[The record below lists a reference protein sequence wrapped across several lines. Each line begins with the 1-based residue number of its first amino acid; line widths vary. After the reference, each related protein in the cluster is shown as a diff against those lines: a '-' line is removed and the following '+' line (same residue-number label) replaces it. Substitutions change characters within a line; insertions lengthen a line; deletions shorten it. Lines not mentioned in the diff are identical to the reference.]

1 MQIYNLNGKVF
12 ATVLVVIALINFYH
26 LWLGKRD
33 FSPIA
38 LATLP
43 DRQAQL
49 RHNLY
54 SLLEKYAPQCPSPEL
69 GRSAGMPRFDALDD
83 PPRRNYIDNA
93 DELLQPMQTAHDGF
107 VREIRKSWTGHPY
120 IVGTKGIVSA
130 AGGTYMPTFVVTLRI
145 LRRTGCQLPVELFV
159 KDPTEYEPHI
169 CETVLPALN
178 AKCIVLSEIMTPNP
192 NDATNTTITIEHFQI
207 KSFALLFSSFDNII
221 WLDADNLS
229 LHDPTTL
236 LSSKPF
242 ASTGLL
248 TWPDFW
254 ASTISPLYFNIS
266 RQPEFP
272 TNTRASTEAGM
283 LLVSKRTHFPTLL
296 LAAYYNYHGP
306 SHYYQLLNQGAPGE
320 GDKDTFLQAA
330 SALGAKFHTV
340 SEPVADLGRP
350 HYPDDEDADDD
361 IVGSA
366 MLQADPIEDYELTSH
381 GKWRV
386 KDGSVSKPPR
396 GFFVHA
402 YNPEFNPGED
412 LLGLKTHAKSGN
424 ATRVYT
430 GPKAALRR
438 IGYDAERG
446 FWEEAREVACDL
458 EGVFESWRDK
468 KGLCDDVK
476 RHWEDVFENPDA
488 EALVFTD

>member
-1 MQIYNLNGKVF
+1 MQIHNLNGKVF
-12 ATVLVVIALINFYH
+12 VTVLVVIASINFYH

-33 FSPIA
+33 FSLIG

-49 RHNLY
+49 RHDLY

-83 PPRRNYIDNA
+83 PPRKNYIDNA
-93 DELLQPMQTAHDGF
+93 DVLWQPMQTAHDGF
-107 VREIRKSWTGHPY
+107 VKEIRKSWTGHPY
-120 IVGTKGIVSA
+120 IVATDGIVSA

-159 KDPTEYEPHI
+159 KDSTEYEPYI

-178 AKCIVLSEIMTPNP
+178 AKCIILSEIMTLDPDP
-192 NDATNTTITIEHFQI
+192 TKNTTVTIEHFQI
-207 KSFALLFSSFDNII
+207 KSFALLFSSFDNTI
-221 WLDADNLS
+221 WLDADNLP
-229 LHDPTTL
+229 LHDPTPL

-242 ASTGLL
+242 TSTGLL

-254 ASTISPLYFNIS
+254 ASTISPTYFNIS
-266 RQPEFP
+266 RQQDFP
-272 TNTRASTEAGM
+272 TNARASTEAGM

-296 LAAYYNYHGP
+296 LATYYNYHGP
-306 SHYYQLLNQGAPGE
+306 SHYYTLLSQGAPGE
-320 GDKDTFLQAA
+320 GDKDTFLPAA
-330 SALGAKFHTV
+330 SALGNPFHTV

-366 MLQADPIEDYELTSH
+366 MLQADPIEDYELTRR

-386 KDGSVSKPPR
+386 KDGSVAEPPR

-412 LLGLKTHAKSGN
+412 LLGAKAHGRDGN

-430 GPKAALRR
+430 GPKSALRR

-446 FWEEAREVACDL
+446 FWEEVREVTCGL
-458 EGVFESWRDK
+458 EGAFESWREK
-468 KGLCDDVK
+468 KGLCEGVT
-476 RHWEDVFENPDA
+476 RHWLDVFENPDA
-488 EALVFTD
+488 EVLEFTD

>member
-1 MQIYNLNGKVF
+1 MQIHNLNGKVF
-12 ATVLVVIALINFYH
+12 VIVLVVIALINFYH

-49 RHNLY
+49 RHDLY

-83 PPRRNYIDNA
+83 PPRKNYIDNA
-93 DELLQPMQTAHDGF
+93 DEMLQPMQTAHDGF
-107 VREIRKSWTGHPY
+107 VKEIRKSWTGHPY
-120 IVGTKGIVSA
+120 IVGTDGIVSA

-159 KDPTEYEPHI
+159 KDPTEYDPYI
-169 CETVLPALN
+169 CETILPALN
-178 AKCIVLSEIMTPNP
+178 AKCIILSEIMTLNHDP
-192 NDATNTTITIEHFQI
+192 TKNTRVTIEHFQI
-207 KSFALLFSSFDNII
+207 KSFALLFSSFDNTI
-221 WLDADNLS
+221 WLDADNLP
-229 LHDPTTL
+229 LHDPTPL

-242 ASTGLL
+242 TSTGLL

-254 ASTISPLYFNIS
+254 ASTISPTYFNIS
-266 RQPEFP
+266 RQPDFP

-296 LAAYYNYHGP
+296 LATYYNYHGP
-306 SHYYQLLNQGAPGE
+306 SHYYTLLSQGAPGE
-320 GDKDTFLQAA
+320 GDKDTFLPAA
-330 SALGAKFHTV
+330 SALSNPFHTV

-366 MLQADPIEDYELTSH
+366 MLQADPIEDYELTRR

-386 KDGSVSKPPR
+386 KDESVAEPPR

-402 YNPEFNPGED
+402 YNPEFNPGVD
-412 LLGLKTHAKSGN
+412 LLGGKAHDKSGN

-430 GPKAALRR
+430 GPKRALRR
-438 IGYDAERG
+438 IGYDAERR
-446 FWEEAREVACDL
+446 FWEEVRDVACGL

-468 KGLCDDVK
+468 EGLCEGVK
-476 RHWEDVFENPDA
+476 KHWGDVFENPDA
-488 EALVFTD
+488 EVLVFTD